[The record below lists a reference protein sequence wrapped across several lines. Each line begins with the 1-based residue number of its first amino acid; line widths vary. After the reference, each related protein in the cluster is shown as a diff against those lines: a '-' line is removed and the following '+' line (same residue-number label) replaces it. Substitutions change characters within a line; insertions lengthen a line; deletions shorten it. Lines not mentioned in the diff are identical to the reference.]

1 MASKMLTG
9 SMMLGGMILGFIMT
23 FLETSTSETDSFAVV
38 AQQLIDSPMQTAL
51 SGTVFTISILATLI
65 GTAYLARSMQGE
77 NRPGSDIAGLASVL
91 AFLAAAILLV
101 SSGLQNSLLDTSYT
115 ERGGDPA
122 VVYAISEGIAHSSF
136 SLIGASILLLGIAI
150 VRQKNLNLIL
160 GAVTALFGLL
170 LLIGGVIPAGDPGLD
185 STTAIEAVGGILWF
199 IGFLGWFVTTMV
211 IGGFIIK
218 QARST

>member
-1 MASKMLTG
+1 MGSKMLTG

-38 AQQLIDSPMQTAL
+38 AQQLIDSSMQTAL
-51 SGTVFTISILATLI
+51 SGTVFSISILATLI

-77 NRPGSDIAGLASVL
+77 NRSGSDIAGLASVL

-136 SLIGASILLLGIAI
+136 SLIGASMLLLGIAI

-160 GAVTALFGLL
+160 GAFTGLFGLL

>member
-1 MASKMLTG
+1 
-9 SMMLGGMILGFIMT
+9 MMLGGMILGFIMT
-23 FLETSTSETDSFAVV
+23 FLETSVSETDSFAVV
-38 AQQLIDSPMQTAL
+38 TQQLIDSSMQTAL
-51 SGTVFTISILATLI
+51 SGTVFSISILATLI

-77 NRPGSDIAGLASVL
+77 NRSGSDIAGLASVL

-122 VVYAISEGIAHSSF
+122 VAYAISEAIAHSSF

-160 GAVTALFGLL
+160 GAFTGLFGLFL
-170 LLIGGVIPAGDPGLD
+170 LVGGAMPSGDPGLD
-185 STTAIEAVGGILWF
+185 STTTAEAVGGILWF

-211 IGGFIIK
+211 IGGFTIK

>member
-1 MASKMLTG
+1 MGSKMLTG
-9 SMMLGGMILGFIMT
+9 SMMLGGMILGFITT
-23 FLETSTSETDSFAVV
+23 FLETSTSETDSFAVA
-38 AQQLIDSPMQTAL
+38 AQKLIDSSMQSAL

-77 NRPGSDIAGLASVL
+77 NRSGSDIAGLASVL

-122 VVYAISEGIAHSSF
+122 VAYAISEGIAHSSF

-150 VRQKNLNLIL
+150 VRQKNLNIIL
-160 GAVTALFGLL
+160 GAFTGLFGLL
-170 LLIGGVIPAGDPGLD
+170 LVIGGVIPSGDPGLD
-185 STTAIEAVGGILWF
+185 STTAIEAVGGIIWF
-199 IGFLGWFVTTMV
+199 IGFIGWFVTTMV
-211 IGGFIIK
+211 IGGFTIK
-218 QARST
+218 QARV

>member
-1 MASKMLTG
+1 MLTG

-23 FLETSTSETDSFAVV
+23 FLETSVSETDSFAVV
-38 AQQLIDSPMQTAL
+38 TQQLIDSSMQTAL

-77 NRPGSDIAGLASVL
+77 NKSGSDIAGLASVL

-122 VVYAISEGIAHSSF
+122 VAYAISEAIAHSSF

-160 GAVTALFGLL
+160 GAFTGLFGLFL
-170 LLIGGVIPAGDPGLD
+170 LVGGAMPSGDPGLD
-185 STTAIEAVGGILWF
+185 STTTAEALGGILWF

-211 IGGFIIK
+211 IGGFTIK

>member
-1 MASKMLTG
+1 MGSKMLTG
-9 SMMLGGMILGFIMT
+9 SMMLGGMILGFITT
-23 FLETSTSETDSFAVV
+23 FLETSTSETDSFAVA
-38 AQQLIDSPMQTAL
+38 AQQLIDSSMQSVL

-91 AFLAAAILLV
+91 AFLAAAILVV
-101 SSGLQNSLLDTSYT
+101 SSGLQMSLLDTSYT
-115 ERGGDPA
+115 ERGGDAA
-122 VVYAISEGIAHSSF
+122 VAYAISEGIAHSSF

-160 GAVTALFGLL
+160 GAFTGLFGLL

-185 STTAIEAVGGILWF
+185 STTAIEAVGGIIWF
-199 IGFLGWFVTTMV
+199 IGFIGWFVTTMV
-211 IGGFIIK
+211 IGGFTIK
-218 QARST
+218 QARV

>member
-1 MASKMLTG
+1 MGSKMLTG

-23 FLETSTSETDSFAVV
+23 FLETSVSETDSFAVV
-38 AQQLIDSPMQTAL
+38 TQQLIDSSMQTAL
-51 SGTVFTISILATLI
+51 SGTVFSISILATLI

-77 NRPGSDIAGLASVL
+77 NRSGSDIAGLASVL

-101 SSGLQNSLLDTSYT
+101 SNGLQNSLLDTSYI

-122 VVYAISEGIAHSSF
+122 VAYAISEGIAHGAF

-160 GAVTALFGLL
+160 GAFTGLFGLFL
-170 LLIGGVIPAGDPGLD
+170 LVGGAMPSGDPGLD
-185 STTAIEAVGGILWF
+185 STTTAEAVGGILWF

-211 IGGFIIK
+211 IGGFTIK

>member
-1 MASKMLTG
+1 MGSKMLTG
-9 SMMLGGMILGFIMT
+9 SMMLGGMILGFIAT
-23 FLETSTSETDSFAVV
+23 FLETSTSETDSFAVA
-38 AQQLIDSPMQTAL
+38 AQQLIDSSMQSAL

-77 NRPGSDIAGLASVL
+77 NRSGSDIAGLASVL

-122 VVYAISEGIAHSSF
+122 VAYAISEGIAHSSF

-150 VRQKNLNLIL
+150 VRQKNLNIIL
-160 GAVTALFGLL
+160 GAFTGLFGLL
-170 LLIGGVIPAGDPGLD
+170 LLIGGVIPSGDPGLD
-185 STTAIEAVGGILWF
+185 STTAIEAVGGIIWF
-199 IGFLGWFVTTMV
+199 IGFIGWFVTTMV
-211 IGGFIIK
+211 IGGFTIK
-218 QARST
+218 QARV

>member
-1 MASKMLTG
+1 MGSKMLTG

-38 AQQLIDSPMQTAL
+38 AQQLIDSSMQTAL
-51 SGTVFTISILATLI
+51 SGTIFTISILATLI

-77 NRPGSDIAGLASVL
+77 NRSGSDIAGLASVL

-101 SSGLQNSLLDTSYT
+101 STGLQNSLLDTSYT

-122 VVYAISEGIAHSSF
+122 VAYAISEAIAHSSF

-160 GAVTALFGLL
+160 GAFTGLFGLFL
-170 LLIGGVIPAGDPGLD
+170 LVGGAMPSGDPGLD
-185 STTAIEAVGGILWF
+185 STTTAEAVGGILWF

-211 IGGFIIK
+211 IGGFTIK

>member
-1 MASKMLTG
+1 
-9 SMMLGGMILGFIMT
+9 MMLGGMILGFITT
-23 FLETSTSETDSFAVV
+23 FLETSTSETDSFAVA
-38 AQQLIDSPMQTAL
+38 AQKLIDSSMQSAL

-77 NRPGSDIAGLASVL
+77 NRSGSDIAGLASVL

-122 VVYAISEGIAHSSF
+122 VAYAISEGIAHSSF

-150 VRQKNLNLIL
+150 VRQKNLNIIL
-160 GAVTALFGLL
+160 GAFTGLFGLL
-170 LLIGGVIPAGDPGLD
+170 LVIGGVIPSGDPGLD
-185 STTAIEAVGGILWF
+185 STTAIEAVGGIIWF
-199 IGFLGWFVTTMV
+199 IGFIGWFVTTMV
-211 IGGFIIK
+211 IGGFTIK
-218 QARST
+218 QARV

>member
-1 MASKMLTG
+1 MGSKMLTG

-51 SGTVFTISILATLI
+51 VGTVFTISILATLI

-77 NRPGSDIAGLASVL
+77 NRSGSDMAGLASVL

-101 SSGLQNSLLDTSYT
+101 SNGLQNSLLDTSYI

-122 VVYAISEGIAHSSF
+122 VAYAISEAIAHSSF

-160 GAVTALFGLL
+160 GAFTGLFGLFL
-170 LLIGGVIPAGDPGLD
+170 LVGGAMPSGDPGLD
-185 STTAIEAVGGILWF
+185 STTTAEAVGGILWF

-211 IGGFIIK
+211 IGGFTIK